1 MTWGAGAIDNKMEV
15 CPLSSEV
22 HPSVHL
28 TMLHSHA
35 WATISPLRSHST
47 TIDCDEAL
55 ADIVLLSRISIHPTL
70 YPPPH
75 LP

>member
-28 TMLHSHA
+28 TMLHSQHG
-35 WATISPLRSHST
+35 LGELHSHST
-47 TIDCDEAL
+47 NIDCDEAL